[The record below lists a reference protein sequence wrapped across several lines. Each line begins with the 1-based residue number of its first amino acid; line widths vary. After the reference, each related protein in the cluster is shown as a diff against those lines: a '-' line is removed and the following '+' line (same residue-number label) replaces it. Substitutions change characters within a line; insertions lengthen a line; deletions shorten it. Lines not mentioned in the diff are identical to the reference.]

1 MQAVLAAM
9 RAEARR
15 CVRYARREDRP
26 YAVALA
32 RMLEDPETTERALRS
47 VHLFPAHTREH
58 DQEGIPCET

>member
-15 CVRYARREDRP
+15 CVRNARREDRP

-32 RMLEDPETTERALRS
+32 RMMEDPETTERALRA
-47 VHLFPAHTREH
+47 VHLFPSHAPE
-58 DQEGIPCET
+58 EIPCET